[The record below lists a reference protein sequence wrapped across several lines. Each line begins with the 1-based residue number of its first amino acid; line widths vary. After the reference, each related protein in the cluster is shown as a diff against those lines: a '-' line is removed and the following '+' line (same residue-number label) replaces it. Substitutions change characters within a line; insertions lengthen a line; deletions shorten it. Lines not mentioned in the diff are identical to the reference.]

1 MREHIIDIR
10 NDTKPIFSQHIKLGG
25 TGPKGQKIGF
35 NNYYMEL
42 DGKPFFGVMGE
53 IHFSRLPAADWEDR
67 IIKMKMCGINIVATY
82 IFWIFHEEEKGIFE
96 WSGDKDIKRFL
107 ELCKKYEMFV
117 VLRTGPFG
125 HGEVRNGAL
134 PDWLYGGPFEVR
146 SNDPGYLFYVKRLYG
161 EIGKQAAG
169 LMYKDGGPVIGVQLE
184 NEYMHSAA
192 AWEFSVGISNE
203 WIPAGR
209 DGDSHILKLK
219 ELAIEAGIDAPIYT
233 CTGWGEASAPEGE
246 VLALWGGYAY
256 RPWLFFDDIKEHPAT
271 EEYIFQDYHNNNFSS
286 LNYEPKYDPEA
297 YPYACCEM
305 GGGMQAA
312 YGYRFTVPPESVDAM
327 AIIKIAGGCNMIGY
341 YMFCGGTNPAAK
353 GGIYLNEHI
362 WPKKSY
368 DYQAP
373 VGEFGLTGESYKR
386 LKRIHY
392 FLNSYEK
399 LLCPMK
405 TILPQGADGITPQ
418 DNETLRY
425 AVRTGNGSGFLFMNN
440 FQDHWDMKDHKDI
453 SVGLRLKDEIL
464 RIPENGGL
472 KLAAGTSCILP
483 FNLNLGGIT
492 LKYSTAQMIA
502 GIQTGQEKVCFFFE
516 PQGMEA
522 EYCFDTANISG
533 FSKTEKQNEIKD
545 ERLVIKADEDR
556 NRTFSIIG
564 AGGNKLTVVTL
575 THEQSLDFWKVN
587 LNGSERVII
596 SNAALICDGK
606 TLKLDWTGNRKIN
619 IDVFPAFDKDIP
631 VTGLEL
637 KATRQKGIFTSYEME
652 NKHKEISISVK
663 NISRNRASLSLA
675 KGSFEGLNNIML
687 NIDYSGDIGYA
698 FINGK
703 LIHDNFCNN
712 NPWNI
717 GLKEFQ
723 KELMEYEIDIYIS
736 PLKTGC
742 RISSDS
748 PMAARSEVYDEA
760 VAEILSIKA
769 QPVFEVTF

>member
-10 NDTKPIFSQHIKLGG
+10 DDAKPIFSQHIKLGG
-25 TGPKGQKIGF
+25 IDPKGQEIGF

-42 DGKPFFGVMGE
+42 DGEPFFGVMGE

-82 IFWIFHEEEKGIFE
+82 IFWIFHEEEKGVFE
-96 WSGDKDIKRFL
+96 WGGDKDVKKFL
-107 ELCKKYEMFV
+107 ELCKKHEMFV

-219 ELAIEAGIDAPIYT
+219 ELAAEAGLVAPIYT
-233 CTGWGEASAPEGE
+233 CTGWGKASAPEGE

-271 EEYIFQDYHNNNFSS
+271 EEYIFEDYHNNQFPCRN
-286 LNYEPKYDPEA
+286 YDPNYDAEA

-373 VGEFGLTGESYKR
+373 VGEFGLTGESFKR

-405 TILPQGADGITPQ
+405 TILPQGAADIIPQ

-453 SVGLRLKDEIL
+453 SVGLRLKDETL
-464 RIPENGGL
+464 RIPGNGGL

-483 FNLNLGGIT
+483 FNLDLGGIT
-492 LKYSTAQMIA
+492 LKYSTAQMIT
-502 GIQTGQEKVCFFFE
+502 GIQTGQETVCFFFE

-533 FSKTEKQNEIKD
+533 LSKTENQSEIKD
-545 ERLVIKADEDR
+545 ERLVIKADKHQ
-556 NRTFSIIG
+556 NRTFSIMG
-564 AGGNKLTVVTL
+564 TGGNKLTVVTL

-587 LNGSERVII
+587 LNGRDMVIL
-596 SNAALICDGK
+596 SNAAVICDGK
-606 TLKLDWTGNRKIN
+606 TLKLEWTGNGKIN
-619 IDVFPAFDKDIP
+619 FDVFPAFNKDIP

-637 KATRQKGIFTSYEME
+637 KPTGKKGVFTSWEME
-652 NKHKEISISVK
+652 KRFKEIPVSVK
-663 NISRNRASLSLA
+663 NISSNRASISLA
-675 KGSFEGLNNIML
+675 NDSFEGLKNVML

-712 NPWNI
+712 NSWQI

-742 RISSDS
+742 RVNSDS

-760 VAEILSIKA
+760 VAEIFSVKA
-769 QPVFEVTF
+769 QPVFEVSF

>member
-10 NDTKPIFSQHIKLGG
+10 DDAKPIFSQHIKLGG
-25 TGPKGQKIGF
+25 IDPKGQEIGF

-42 DGKPFFGVMGE
+42 DGEPFFGVMGE

-219 ELAIEAGIDAPIYT
+219 ELAAEAGLVAPIYT
-233 CTGWGEASAPEGE
+233 CTGWGKASAPEGE

-271 EEYIFQDYHNNNFSS
+271 EEYIFEDYHNNQFPCRN
-286 LNYEPKYDPEA
+286 YDPNYDAEA

-312 YGYRFTVPPESVDAM
+312 YGYRFTIPPESVDAM

-373 VGEFGLTGESYKR
+373 VGEFGLTGESFKR

-405 TILPQGADGITPQ
+405 TILPQGAADIIPQ

-453 SVGLRLKDEIL
+453 SVGLRLKDETL
-464 RIPENGGL
+464 RIPGNGGL

-483 FNLNLGGIT
+483 FNLDLGGIT
-492 LKYSTAQMIA
+492 LKYSTAQMIT
-502 GIQTGQEKVCFFFE
+502 GIQTGQETVCFFFE

-533 FSKTEKQNEIKD
+533 LSKTENQSEIKD
-545 ERLVIKADEDR
+545 ERLVIKADKHQ
-556 NRTFSIIG
+556 NRTFSIMG
-564 AGGNKLTVVTL
+564 TGGNKLTVVTL

-587 LNGSERVII
+587 LNGRDMVIL
-596 SNAALICDGK
+596 SNAAVICDGK
-606 TLKLDWTGNRKIN
+606 TLKLEWTGNGKIN
-619 IDVFPAFDKDIP
+619 FDVFPAFDKDIP

-637 KATRQKGIFTSYEME
+637 KPTGKKGVFTSWEME
-652 NKHKEISISVK
+652 KRFKEIPVSVK
-663 NISRNRASLSLA
+663 NISSNRASISLA
-675 KGSFEGLNNIML
+675 NDSFEGLKNVML

-712 NPWNI
+712 NSWQI
-717 GLKEFQ
+717 CLKEFQ
-723 KELMEYEIDIYIS
+723 KELIEYEIDIYIS

-742 RISSDS
+742 RVNSDS

-760 VAEILSIKA
+760 VAEIFSVKA
-769 QPVFEVTF
+769 QPVFEVSF

>member
-35 NNYYMEL
+35 NSYYMEL

-96 WSGDKDIKRFL
+96 WGGDKDVKKFL
-107 ELCKKYEMFV
+107 ELCKKHEMFV

-219 ELAIEAGIDAPIYT
+219 ELAIEAGLDAPIYT

-271 EEYIFQDYHNNNFSS
+271 EEYIFQDYHNNKFPS
-286 LNYEPKYDPEA
+286 LNYEPKYDPEE

-312 YGYRFTVPPESVDAM
+312 YAYRFTVPPESVDAM

-341 YMFCGGTNPAAK
+341 YMFCGGTNPDAK

-373 VGEFGLTGESYKR
+373 VREFGLTGESYKR

-405 TILPQGADGITPQ
+405 TILPQGAVDITPQ

-440 FQDHWDMKDHKDI
+440 FQDHWEMKDHKDI

-483 FNLNLGGIT
+483 FNLDLGGIT
-492 LKYSTAQMIA
+492 LKYSTAQMIT
-502 GIQTGQEKVCFFFE
+502 GIQAGQEKVYFFFE

-533 FSKTEKQNEIKD
+533 FSKTEKQTEIKD

-556 NRTFSIIG
+556 NRTFSIMG

-663 NISRNRASLSLA
+663 NISRNRASVSLA
-675 KGSFEGLNNIML
+675 KDSFEGLKNIML

-712 NPWNI
+712 NSWNI

-769 QPVFEVTF
+769 QPVFEMTF